1 MVSKQLNKIIVLIA
15 FVINTG
21 VFSQMK
27 MADIEGQEFSVN
39 SRTEKKSL
47 IKILDNSNYT
57 IYYIIDRRDF
67 NLKKGLGTNGV
78 ANIIFFSKKYTKG
91 ILVNFEKIIYHVKTN
106 IFKISL
112 HTGSHDKY
120 MFIPSMII
128 LDKDFNYE
136 YEMKYYYMPLPPPK
150 SEIYASSITI
160 QNIKN
165 CNGIQTDIKGNIINE
180 NIDDILSYIS
190 KVSKE
195 RRLKECNHLVSDKDL
210 NFFPKKILK

>member
-1 MVSKQLNKIIVLIA
+1 LN
-15 FVINTG
+15 
-21 VFSQMK
+21 FSTLN
-27 MADIEGQEFSVN
+27 ILFLLLFSMIFFYFLH
-39 SRTEKKSL
+39 RTHV
-47 IKILDNSNYT
+47 
-57 IYYIIDRRDF
+57 

-91 ILVNFEKIIYHVKTN
+91 ILVNFEQMIYHVKTN

-112 HTGSHDKY
+112 RTGSHDKY

-150 SEIYASSITI
+150 SDIYTSSITI

-180 NIDDILSYIS
+180 NIDDILNNIS

-195 RRLKECNHLVSDKDL
+195 RRSKECNPLVSDKDL
-210 NFFPKKILK
+210 NFFPKKIFK